1 MPITHVNSQMGTPA
15 TGGSPGLTNTSV
27 VTKPTG
33 LAVGDLMVAV
43 VHGNKAGFTA
53 PAGQGWTRQ
62 ITQDAGGTLYRMEVW
77 YVVATSTHT
86 AATNFTWTDADA
98 ASPMHAAIA
107 AYRGV
112 DQTNPINTSGIN
124 TGVSTNPQSGPSVTT
139 TYKSFILSIRSAR
152 FSASPYAAYSSSAT
166 ERWDGGNNSTVGY
179 SATLHDG
186 NAEVAAGSISGLAI
200 TASTNTNMSDTFSVT
215 LALRSADVSASAGK
229 AAVTADAQAPT
240 AAAGA
245 SATAGKAA
253 ATAAALAPQSVLTG
267 QLAFPGKAAAAAAV
281 PDVGRTPRPSA
292 AAATTAASPQ
302 GLFFGT
308 PHFRQKVVPAENR
321 TLVVGQD

>member
-15 TGGSPGLTNTSV
+15 TGGSPGLTSTSV

-53 PAGQGWTRQ
+53 PSVRWTRQ

-77 YVVATSTHT
+77 YCVATSSET

-98 ASPMHAAIA
+98 ASPMHAAIS

-186 NAEVAAGSISGLAI
+186 NTEVASGSISGLAI

-215 LALRSADVSASAGK
+215 LALRSADVTASPG
-229 AAVTADAQAPT
+229 
-240 AAAGA
+240 
-245 SATAGKAA
+245 SAA
-253 ATAAALAPQSVLTG
+253 ATVAALAPTVAIGAAGAAGKASVTATAFAPASVLTG
-267 QLAFPGKAAAAAAV
+267 QLAFPGKAAAVAAL
-281 PDVGRTPRPSA
+281 PDVGRTPRPSV
-292 AAATTAASPQ
+292 AAATAAASSQ

-308 PHFRQKVVPAENR
+308 PHFRQLVVPYENR
-321 TLVVGQD
+321 VIVVGQD